1 MKPEDQQPLRVMSY
15 NVQGHAARK
24 RESHL
29 DEIATVITKA
39 RPDIVGLQE
48 IHCRTSRS
56 GGFDQAAELAQR
68 TGMSV
73 YFGKSCSVWGG
84 DYGNALLTRGE
95 IISATEHQL
104 PGWGEPR
111 SVLESVV
118 RLEAVEVAFLVT
130 HLSLA
135 KDRRR
140 RPRGEQIE
148 FIHRLVETSKLPTV
162 VVGDFNVTPRSFEM
176 MMLLESKL
184 LQISGETREVTHRLA
199 RRRIDYI
206 LTNEHFETE
215 QAGVLRVG
223 PSDHW
228 PLFAE
233 LRRDPNGSRSRV

>member
-1 MKPEDQQPLRVMSY
+1 MDALRVMSY

-29 DEIATVITKA
+29 QEIASVIKKA
-39 RPDIVGLQE
+39 EPDVVGLQE
-48 IHCRTSRS
+48 IHCKTSKS
-56 GGFDQAAELAQR
+56 GGLDQAGELAQL
-68 TGMSV
+68 TGLNV
-73 YFGKSCSVWGG
+73 YFGRSCSLSGG
-84 DYGNALLTRGE
+84 DYGNAMLTRGE
-95 IISATEHQL
+95 IVSATEHQL
-104 PGWGEPR
+104 PGAGEPR
-111 SVLESVV
+111 SVLESVLQIG
-118 RLEAVEVAFLVT
+118 RFRIQFLVT

-148 FIHRLVETSKLPTV
+148 FIRKLVEPSKLPTV
-162 VVGDFNVTPRSFEM
+162 LVGDFNVRPRSFEM
-176 MMLLESKL
+176 MMLVESQL
-184 LQISGETREVTHRLA
+184 LQISGQTREVTHRLA

-206 LTNEHFETE
+206 LTDRHWETE

-233 LRRDPNGSRSRV
+233 LRLTDGTSLRLPAA